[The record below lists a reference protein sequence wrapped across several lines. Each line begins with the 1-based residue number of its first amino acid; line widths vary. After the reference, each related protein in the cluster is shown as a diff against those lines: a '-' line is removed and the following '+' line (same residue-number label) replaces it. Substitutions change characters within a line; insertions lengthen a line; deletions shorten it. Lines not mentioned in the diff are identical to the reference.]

1 MRPHGDPD
9 GLAAA
14 GRLLWAAAAEMEH
27 IGDGLGEL
35 GRLAGPDA
43 WQGRAS
49 EAYRAR
55 DGLIEGE
62 VGHAAT
68 ALRQAGTGLSELS
81 AGLAAAQSLWD
92 RARSLAASAGLVLD
106 PAAPDG
112 PLALPLP
119 SVDPRV
125 ATAARVAE
133 MTREAT
139 ELATSA
145 DRSAARRLAEAA
157 TTAGRAVP
165 SSAGFGGALGA
176 AGAGAW
182 PAARGAGPSGR
193 APGAARAGGGD
204 GRDGRGRGDR
214 RGHDEHAGRSLLARW
229 LRVADRIGVAVGAGL
244 AAVEG
249 RASALTRLVQS
260 GREPAS
266 TLAAVRALAAFE
278 RAAFTDTL
286 VAFLPL
292 GGPVITL
299 AANLAGAEGEEPLT
313 RALARSLGES
323 LGADVGQRVG
333 MMACGVESAAT
344 EGAGAILCPA
354 VTIATTTVGAS
365 LGGTAAVR
373 VYDELGPKPSPHPA
387 TVDPGRPP

>member
-35 GRLAGPDA
+35 GRLAGPDG
-43 WQGRAS
+43 WQGQAS

-55 DGLIEGE
+55 DGLLEGE

-133 MTREAT
+133 MAREAT

-165 SSAGFGGALGA
+165 SSAGFGATLGPALA
-176 AGAGAW
+176 AGGK
-182 PAARGAGPSGR
+182 
-193 APGAARAGGGD
+193 
-204 GRDGRGRGDR
+204 GRDEQDQG
-214 RGHDEHAGRSLLARW
+214 EHEGRSLLARG
-229 LRVADRIGVAVGAGL
+229 LRVADRVGVAVGAGL

-249 RASALTRLVQS
+249 RAGALTRLVQS

-278 RAAFTDTL
+278 RSAFTDTL

-313 RALARSLGES
+313 RALVRSLGES

-373 VYDELGPKPSPHPA
+373 VYDELGPKPSPHHPA
-387 TVDPGRPP
+387 TVDQGTLP

>member
-35 GRLAGPDA
+35 GSLAGPDA

-55 DGLIEGE
+55 DGLLEGE

-133 MTREAT
+133 MAREAT
-139 ELATSA
+139 ELATFA

-176 AGAGAW
+176 A
-182 PAARGAGPSGR
+182 
-193 APGAARAGGGD
+193 RAGG
-204 GRDGRGRGDR
+204 GDR

>member
-1 MRPHGDPD
+1 MRPPGDPD

-14 GRLLWAAAAEMEH
+14 GRLLGAAAAEMEH

-55 DGLIEGE
+55 DGLLEGE

-119 SVDPRV
+119 SLDPRM

-133 MTREAT
+133 MAREAT

-176 AGAGAW
+176 AGAGA
-182 PAARGAGPSGR
+182 
-193 APGAARAGGGD
+193 GGGD

-214 RGHDEHAGRSLLARW
+214 RGHGEHAGRSLLARW

-266 TLAAVRALAAFE
+266 TLAAARALAAFE
-278 RAAFTDTL
+278 RSAFTDTL

-313 RALARSLGES
+313 RALVRSLGES
-323 LGADVGQRVG
+323 LGADAGQRVG
-333 MMACGVESAAT
+333 MVACGVESAAT
-344 EGAGAILCPA
+344 EGAGAILCPV

-365 LGGTAAVR
+365 LGGTVAVR
-373 VYDELGPKPSPHPA
+373 VYDELGPKPSRHPA